1 MHNYDPHTNVND
13 ERTQREFSL
22 LATFKK
28 VFRMVSRLPGLR
40 DDQFALLFED
50 DIAVH
55 GDVGAQ
61 VQALCC

>member
-1 MHNYDPHTNVND
+1 MPPQVHNYDAHTNVND

-28 VFRMVSRLPGLR
+28 VFRMVARLPGLR

-61 VQALCC
+61 V